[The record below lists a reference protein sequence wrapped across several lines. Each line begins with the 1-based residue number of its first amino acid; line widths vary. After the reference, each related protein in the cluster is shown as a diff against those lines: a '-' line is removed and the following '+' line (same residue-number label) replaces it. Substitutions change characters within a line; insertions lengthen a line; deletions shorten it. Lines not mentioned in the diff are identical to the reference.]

1 VSRDETALWLWVAQV
16 FALHPL
22 YLSLRA
28 LAPEGGMPRDLARE
42 ITEASARLDLPEVDY
57 EATLSTKLELA
68 RAMFERWG
76 REELRVSRCSLAD
89 VLP

>member
-1 VSRDETALWLWVAQV
+1 M

-28 LAPEGGMPRDLARE
+28 LAPEGGMPRDLAGEMER
-42 ITEASARLDLPEVDY
+42 ARARLDLPDVDY
-57 EATLSTKLELA
+57 ETTLSTKMELA

-76 REELRVSRCSLAD
+76 REELKVGWL
-89 VLP
+89 LPLLQNKS